1 MEKILI
7 YKVKSIKDF
16 FFLRKVRNLN
26 LKFFTENK
34 KYLSVFQQIYFYF
47 FLSKKYKIYIIKKN
61 NKNAGYLLLKKHK
74 KVYFITQVILKEYR
88 RQNLG
93 TQIVDFAKKRYNNL
107 VAKIFLSN
115 KRSIYFHK
123 KLGFKILKKEKKII
137 YLNYKRA

>member
-26 LKFFTENK
+26 LKFFTENN

>member
-7 YKVKSIKDF
+7 YKAKSINDF

-26 LKFFTENK
+26 LRFFTENN
-34 KYLSVFQQIYFYF
+34 KYLSVFRQIYFYF
-47 FLSKKYKIYIIKKN
+47 FLRKKYKIYIIKKN
-61 NKNAGYLLLKKHK
+61 SKNAGYLLLKKNNK
-74 KVYFITQVILKEYR
+74 IYFITQVILREYR
-88 RQNLG
+88 RQNLR
-93 TQIVDFAKKRYNNL
+93 TQMVNFAKKKYNNL

-137 YLNYKRA
+137 HLNYKRT

>member
-123 KLGFKILKKEKKII
+123 KLGFKILKKEKKNNI
-137 YLNYKRA
+137 LKL